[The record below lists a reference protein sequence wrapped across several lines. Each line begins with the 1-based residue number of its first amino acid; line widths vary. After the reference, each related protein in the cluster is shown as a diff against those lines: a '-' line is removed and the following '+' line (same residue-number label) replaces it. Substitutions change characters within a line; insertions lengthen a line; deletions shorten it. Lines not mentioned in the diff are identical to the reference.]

1 MTYII
6 SQNENFSQLNNL
18 KTIFNQLDQNGDGQ
32 LQLDEIHVGL
42 KQAFGDVKGN
52 LAIFQDIL
60 HALDR
65 NHNGV
70 VDYTEFIT
78 AATEKENILTENN
91 LKFAFKVFDK
101 DGNGYISK

>member
-18 KTIFNQLDQNGDGQ
+18 KSIFNQLDQNGDGQ
-32 LQLDEIHVGL
+32 LQLDEIHNGL

-52 LAIFQDIL
+52 MHIFSDIL
-60 HALDR
+60 EALDR

-70 VDYTEFIT
+70 VDYTEFLT
-78 AATEKENILTENN
+78 AASEKEDILTHNN

-101 DGNGYISK
+101 NGDG